1 MKLCPHCQTAMS
13 LKARYCPNCGAEQ
26 IEAEEAPLEY
36 ILLDIDQPVAGQF
49 SGQFF
54 LALKQ
59 RIQEEHGGENYLAF
73 SERVYESGFRDTIAQ
88 QAQVLQEAINQL
100 DAQGRADYRK
110 INRAAKLQLEDL
122 LDAFIIQFC
131 PDLTQV
137 QLPDAI
143 LKHHSAQAT
152 KSELKTLIMDYLDL
166 DQENE
171 RSYTN
176 RADVPLEGLKN
187 ARTTYLFPN
196 RDEVFYL
203 LVDTSIT
210 GNGKTGFAMTD
221 QALYWKVPFQKAR
234 QVNYQQIES
243 VVMEKNWLLINQQ
256 FFNVNSSLNLKV
268 LKLLKKIRQWGY

>member
-13 LKARYCPNCGAEQ
+13 LTARYCPNCGAEQ
-26 IEAEEAPLEY
+26 IEAGEAPLEY
-36 ILLDIDQPVAGQF
+36 ILLDIDQPIAGQF

-59 RIQEEHGGENYLAF
+59 RIQEEHGGKHYLAF
-73 SERVYESGFRDTIAQ
+73 SERVYESGFRDTIAEQ
-88 QAQVLQEAINQL
+88 EQILQEAINQL
-100 DAQGRADYRK
+100 DAQGKADYRK
-110 INRAAKLQLEDL
+110 INRAAELQLEDL

-131 PDLTQV
+131 PDLTEV
-137 QLPDAI
+137 QLPPTI
-143 LKHHSAQAT
+143 LKHHSKQAS
-152 KSELKTLIMDYLDL
+152 KSELKVLIMDYLDL
-166 DQENE
+166 NQENE
-171 RSYTN
+171 KSYTN
-176 RADVPLEGLKN
+176 RESIPVEGLRN
-187 ARTTYLFPN
+187 AGTTYLFPN

-234 QVNYQQIES
+234 KVTYQQIES
-243 VVMEKNWLLINQQ
+243 VVMEKNWLLINQH
-256 FFNVNSSLNLKV
+256 FFNINASLNLKM